1 MPDRRAVGEPDSV
14 GAPESFALT
23 NVDSR
28 DGSRLRRARVDDN
41 RDGSCAE
48 HREALGQVDRARDE
62 HRFAGAK
69 GVQLSEFVPGI
80 TQEGALATSRAVL
93 LVGRRPREEVGEPH
107 RTDGHT
113 AVLTADR
120 GEVLTGLRLDRS
132 RERKRVVLLR
142 HDDGEDEC
150 HDGADDDQN
159 QQDAPHARIFLLVH
173 AVTVILKSQFGHWC
187 SPSLGHMDYQ
197 GYTEIQFPYIV

>member
-14 GAPESFALT
+14 GAPESFALA

-28 DGSRLRRARVDDN
+28 DGGRLRRARVDDN

-69 GVQLSEFVPGI
+69 GVQLRELVPGI

-93 LVGRRPREEVGEPH
+93 LVGRRPREEVSEPH
-107 RTDGHT
+107 RTDGNA
-113 AVLTADR
+113 AVLAPDR
-120 GEVLTGLRLDRS
+120 GEIVTRLGRNRT
-132 RERKRVVLLR
+132 RERKRFVLLR

-159 QQDAPHARIFLLVH
+159 QQDAPHARVFLLVH
-173 AVTVILKSQFGHWC
+173 AVTMILKSQFGHWC

-197 GYTEIQFPYIV
+197 GYTEIQFLNIV